1 MKGQTTL
8 TDVEYSK
15 RKRITKKEEFLNA
28 MDKIIPWDKW
38 IEEINKYYYHNKVGR
53 KARDIET
60 MLRMYLMQIWFNL
73 SDEGIEDSI
82 YDSYAMRC
90 FSKINFLE
98 EQVPDAT
105 TLLHFRRILESNN
118 ISKKLLEEINKILE
132 KSGQIMKGGTIVDAT
147 IISAP
152 SSTKNKE
159 NKRDEEMHSTKKG
172 GNWYYGMKLHA
183 GVDAGS
189 GYIHT
194 IVGTAANIHDI
205 TETKNLLREDD
216 EVCYGDSGYL
226 SIDKRKEVTE
236 DNRLSKIKFIT
247 NKRPGYIKK
256 LQKQTGIIWDK
267 QIELMKSRTRCKVEH
282 IFHIIKNYFG
292 YKKVAYKGIAK
303 NMNRLYMLCAST
315 NLLMCIR
322 AGRTNDFLRCAT
334 V

>member
-1 MKGQTTL
+1 MKGQMTL
-8 TDVEYSK
+8 TDVEYNQ
-15 RKRITKKEEFLNA
+15 RKRITKREEFLNS
-28 MDKIIPWDKW
+28 MDRIIPWKKW
-38 IEEINKYYYHNKVGR
+38 IEKIDKFYYHNKLGR

-60 MLRMYLMQIWFNL
+60 MLRMYLMQIWFCL
-73 SDEGIEDSI
+73 SDEGIEDAI
-82 YDSYAMRC
+82 YDSYAMRA

-105 TLLHFRRILESNN
+105 TLLHFRRILEDNN
-118 ISKKLLEEINKILE
+118 LAKELFDDINKILE
-132 KSGQIMKGGTIVDAT
+132 KSGQMMRGGSIVDAT

-172 GNWYYGMKLHA
+172 GNWYYGMKMHT
-183 GVDAGS
+183 GVDACS

-205 TETKNLLREDD
+205 VEVKNLLREDD
-216 EVCYGDSGYL
+216 KVCYGDSGYL
-226 SIDKRKEVTE
+226 SVEKRKEIKENDKT
-236 DNRLSKIKFIT
+236 SKVKFIT

-256 LQKQTGIIWDK
+256 LKKQIGIIWDK
-267 QIELMKSRTRCKVEH
+267 EIEKTKSRTRCKVEH
-282 IFHIIKNYFG
+282 IFHIIKNFFRYR
-292 YKKVAYKGIAK
+292 KVVYKGLAK

-322 AGRTNDFLRCAT
+322 ASRTEDFLHYAT

>member
-15 RKRITKKEEFLNA
+15 RKRVTKKEVFLNE
-28 MDKIIPWDKW
+28 MDKIIPWEKW
-38 IEEINKYYYHNKVGR
+38 IKEINKYYYHNKLGR
-53 KARDIET
+53 KAIDIEK

-82 YDSYAMRC
+82 YDSYAMRS
-90 FSKINFLE
+90 FSRINFLE

-105 TLLHFRRILESNN
+105 TLLHFRRILENN
-118 ISKKLLEEINKILE
+118 SISKKILEEINIILE
-132 KSGQIMKGGTIVDAT
+132 KSGQMMKGGTIVDAT

-152 SSTKNKE
+152 SSTKNKG

-226 SIDKRKEVTE
+226 SVEKRKEIKE
-236 DNRLSKIKFIT
+236 DKKLSKIKFIT
-247 NKRPGYIKK
+247 NRRPGYIKK

-315 NLLMCIR
+315 NLLMCVR
-322 AGRTNDFLRCAT
+322 AGRTNDFLRYAT